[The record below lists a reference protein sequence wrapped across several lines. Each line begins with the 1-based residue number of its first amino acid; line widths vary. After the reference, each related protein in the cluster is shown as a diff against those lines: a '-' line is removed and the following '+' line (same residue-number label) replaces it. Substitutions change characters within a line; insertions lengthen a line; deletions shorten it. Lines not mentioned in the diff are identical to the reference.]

1 MDWQRRRSLE
11 DERLVHLVQVFSLVA
26 LMLLT
31 AMMVW
36 LALTTV

>member
-1 MDWQRRRSLE
+1 MGWQRRRSLE
-11 DERLVHLVQVFSLVA
+11 DERLVHLVQTISLVV